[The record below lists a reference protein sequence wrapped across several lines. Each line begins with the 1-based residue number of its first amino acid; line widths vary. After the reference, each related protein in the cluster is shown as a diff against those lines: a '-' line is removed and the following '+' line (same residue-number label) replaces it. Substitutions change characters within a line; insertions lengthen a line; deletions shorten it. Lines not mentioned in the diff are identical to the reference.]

1 MTTHFSFEE
10 MTRTSYPVK
19 NEPTEEHHENMLIL
33 CEKVL
38 EPARLALGPI
48 KVNSGFRSRALN
60 KMIKGA
66 ANSHH
71 CRGMA
76 ADLDL
81 WRRNNLL
88 FDWIRKNCQ
97 FTQLINEFPNDK
109 GVPRWVHVS
118 YDPNDIRNE
127 VLRADKRG
135 GRTVYTRL

>member
-1 MTTHFSFEE
+1 MTTHFTFEE

-19 NEPTEEHHENMLIL
+19 NEPTEKHHENMLIL

-48 KVNSGFRSRALN
+48 KVNSGYRSRALN

-76 ADLDL
+76 ADIDL
-81 WRRNNLL
+81 WRRNKLL
-88 FDWIRKNCQ
+88 FEWIDKNCE
-97 FTQLINEFPNDK
+97 FTQLIWEFE
-109 GVPRWVHVS
+109 
-118 YDPNDIRNE
+118 IRC
-127 VLRADKRG
+127 
-135 GRTVYTRL
+135 

>member
-1 MTTHFSFEE
+1 MTTHFTFEE

-19 NEPTEEHHENMLIL
+19 NEPTEEHYENMLIL

-48 KVNSGFRSRALN
+48 KVNSGYRSRALN

-81 WRRNNLL
+81 WRRNKLL
-88 FDWIRKNCQ
+88 FEWIDKNCE
-97 FTQLINEFPNDK
+97 FTQLIWEFGDNTN
-109 GVPRWVHVS
+109 PRWVHIS
-118 YDPNDIRNE
+118 YDPNDLRNE
-127 VLRADKRG
+127 KLKADKRG